1 MLKITDGAF
10 SGKTFRPPVLNLFQH
25 LKIFGGS
32 LPPTPVFTRVN
43 LSGGLRGTRPKLRPK
58 LRLDARKSPHQEN
71 TMLAGINQNIT
82 HNGELY
88 HIQTEDG
95 GRKNPV
101 INTVL
106 FKEGVVVTTRKTPY
120 SDILKSDK
128 CELVVKEIMNEQHGA
143 VVRELKQGRFEIKR
157 VFPEGGKEAGETPPL
172 SEGKNKAGASP
183 PDKKETADTQPLPPS
198 QPPSPAAKKSID
210 DIILEQL
217 SITEK

>member
-1 MLKITDGAF
+1 
-10 SGKTFRPPVLNLFQH
+10 
-25 LKIFGGS
+25 
-32 LPPTPVFTRVN
+32 
-43 LSGGLRGTRPKLRPK
+43 
-58 LRLDARKSPHQEN
+58 
-71 TMLAGINQNIT
+71 MLAGINQNIT

>member
-1 MLKITDGAF
+1 
-10 SGKTFRPPVLNLFQH
+10 
-25 LKIFGGS
+25 
-32 LPPTPVFTRVN
+32 
-43 LSGGLRGTRPKLRPK
+43 
-58 LRLDARKSPHQEN
+58 
-71 TMLAGINQNIT
+71 MLAGINQNIT
-82 HNGELY
+82 HNGEPY

-101 INTVL
+101 ITTVL

-157 VFPEGGKEAGETPPL
+157 VFPEGGKEAGAIPL

-198 QPPSPAAKKSID
+198 QPTSPASKKSID
-210 DIILEQL
+210 DIILERL